1 VRIECAARHDLATV
15 PIVQISKSYGWQDHA
30 DHAGRRGGAS
40 SAKRAVR
47 DGREILH
54 DLGAWPWAHA
64 ERGRLYDHPEWWRE
78 EAFLGPLREW
88 IGFGWA
94 RLIFN
99 EVQRHKRALAL
110 EDRDDAAEISVAA
123 WAILEEFAAQ
133 TAIALDAD
141 RFVRSTQEKEDG
153 EPQATDRQIDTP
165 RG

>member
-1 VRIECAARHDLATV
+1 VRIECAARHDLAAV